1 MVSSP
6 SAYRASPSG
15 EKTGLASRSASGSR
29 QSPQSVLSAAASPA
43 IVSQTSASKACHR
56 GDRSLDLLLAVGRG
70 GKERLELGGREVDAL
85 LERVPEESAVPLRV
99 GRPRVLEIADG
110 AVRHEQC
117 EESAHTLH
125 VAVRREAFSEQRG
138 ATLEPLI
145 DVAAPRD
152 RPPSRAG
159 CRRACRPGRRARPA
173 RAVP

>member
-15 EKTGLASRSASGSR
+15 EKTGLASRSASASR

-56 GDRSLDLLLAVGRG
+56 GDRPLDLLLAVVGG
-70 GKERLELGGREVDAL
+70 GKDRLELGRREVDAL
-85 LERVPEESAVPLRV
+85 VERVPEERAVPLRV

-145 DVAAPRD
+145 VFFEWYSHHRET
-152 RPPSRAG
+152 
-159 CRRACRPGRRARPA
+159 CRRR
-173 RAVP
+173 